1 MGSTGF
7 RNPRALSSA
16 LAALGTLQP
25 RALGF
30 LNPVD
35 PLYTV
40 PNCYVVYQCMLVSN
54 INAKYYNL
62 VDIVGIIHLSPKY
75 SNSEYITCLRNKTHT
90 HAYAR
95 THTHKQTYTHTNAH
109 MHSH

>member
-1 MGSTGF
+1 MGSAGF

-40 PNCYVVYQCMLVSN
+40 PNCYVGV
-54 INAKYYNL
+54 
-62 VDIVGIIHLSPKY
+62 
-75 SNSEYITCLRNKTHT
+75 NSERGKLSGPKLHNY
-90 HAYAR
+90 
-95 THTHKQTYTHTNAH
+95 KQPAAFFKNILIIFLT
-109 MHSH
+109 